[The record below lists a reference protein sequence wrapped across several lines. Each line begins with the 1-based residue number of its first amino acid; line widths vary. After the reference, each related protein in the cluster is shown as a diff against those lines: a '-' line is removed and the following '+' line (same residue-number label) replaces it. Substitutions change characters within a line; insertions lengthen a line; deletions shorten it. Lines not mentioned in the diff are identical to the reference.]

1 MVLQATRT
9 LLLKNILCSQ
19 RFFKTFGLETHGRTL
34 GHSGQYSRKLMIEL
48 QDIQDSTP
56 GNLSNYFR
64 KLRILLQETKDRTPG
79 NSGQY
84 YRKLRLVFQE
94 TQDRTPGNGLLI
106 NAGIAG
112 RGRKPVSIVAAF
124 TCFPS
129 QLVCCCITSNLH
141 LYLFTRYFCVCDIG
155 CVHFARHSIR

>member
-19 RFFKTFGLETHGRTL
+19 RFFKKFGLETHGRTL

-64 KLRILLQETKDRTPG
+64 KLRIVLQETKDSTPGNYGKNSRKLRIVLQETQVSIPG
-79 NSGQY
+79 NSGQNSRKRAADQRRDRRPWTKTGF
-84 YRKLRLVFQE
+84 YRCRLHLFSPPV
-94 TQDRTPGNGLLI
+94 GLLLHHI
-106 NAGIAG
+106 Q
-112 RGRKPVSIVAAF
+112 
-124 TCFPS
+124 PS
-129 QLVCCCITSNLH
+129 LISFHKILLCL
-141 LYLFTRYFCVCDIG
+141 
-155 CVHFARHSIR
+155 